1 MQRPDRLRLQHTLEA
16 AREAQVFVAAKSR
29 EDLDADRMLQLALV
43 RAIEIFGEAA
53 SQVSAESR
61 SQLNTFPWREVIGM
75 RNRLIHAYFNIDLD
89 ILWNTTI
96 GDLPTL
102 IHEIERALESIGE

>member
-1 MQRPDRLRLQHTLEA
+1 
-16 AREAQVFVAAKSR
+16 
-29 EDLDADRMLQLALV
+29 
-43 RAIEIFGEAA
+43 
-53 SQVSAESR
+53 
-61 SQLNTFPWREVIGM
+61 M